1 MFDDK
6 REIVLTGS
14 ENKQDVQSFWK
25 DFIGFNG
32 KKGSMTYWTYLND
45 KLKSLFHYKLFTL
58 SLKHILKLNKMMCLV
73 YVCLISFL
81 HFILAKFYLKQALG
95 AITVF
100 FTINDDGVLYVLN

>member
-45 KLKSLFHYKLFTL
+45 KLKPLFYHNLFTL
-58 SLKHILKLNKMMCLV
+58 LFKHILKLNKLMCHV

-81 HFILAKFYLKQALG
+81 HFILAKFYLKQAFG
-95 AITVF
+95 AVIF
-100 FTINDDGVLYVLN
+100 FTVNDDGVLHV

>member
-6 REIVLTGS
+6 REIGIKGS
-14 ENKQDVQSFWK
+14 EDKKEVQSFWK

-58 SLKHILKLNKMMCLV
+58 SLKHILKLNKMMCHV

-81 HFILAKFYLKQALG
+81 HFILAKFYLKQAFG
-95 AITVF
+95 MIIF
-100 FTINDDGVLYVLN
+100 FTVNDDGVLHV